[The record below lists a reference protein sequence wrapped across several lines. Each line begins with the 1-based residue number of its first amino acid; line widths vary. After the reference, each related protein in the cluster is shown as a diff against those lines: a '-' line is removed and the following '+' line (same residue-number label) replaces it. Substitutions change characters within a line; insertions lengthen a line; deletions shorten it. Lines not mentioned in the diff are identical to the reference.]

1 MVMEERRAD
10 NGSQWPVVVIDEAN
24 KLMKWTDKYPDELD
38 SFLSNLVALSKQENR
53 CHVILATSEYAFQA
67 WLTEG
72 GFPALWNNAFWG
84 ACEFSSLPGLVDTR

>member
-1 MVMEERRAD
+1 MEKTRASD
-10 NGSQWPVVVIDEAN
+10 GTKWPVVVIDEAN
-24 KLMKWTDKYPDELD
+24 KLMKWTDRYPDELD

-72 GFPALWNNAFWG
+72 ELRAL
-84 ACEFSSLPGLVDTR
+84 